1 VAKTTK
7 AFNPLH
13 WSLRES
19 TRRVIESIAP
29 ALQITIGALLAYSI
43 AHYGLNHLT
52 PILSLTVCITS
63 LGFSRDARPRRILQ
77 TAIGMVVGIAISD
90 IALSLFGTGIVQIG
104 LVLLIVL
111 LAARFIS
118 GSSAF
123 ALTAGIQAMLVQLLP
138 APPGGV
144 FVRTIDGLI
153 GGLLALVVTALIPR
167 DPRGLARTDAN
178 KLFDFFI
185 DSLEALRIA
194 LRDVNI
200 QVADDALRK
209 VRRSQPLIDNWRM
222 SLDSAVAISRISPF
236 LNKYRDEL
244 KGQIRL
250 MRGMDLATRNLRV
263 IIRRVDFL
271 LKDGLSRAYL
281 ADLCDQLHSAV
292 SLMREGLN
300 DPEALENAQQE
311 LLEIIRQLDPK
322 RFGIADQIR
331 EASVLLL
338 LRPLVVDLLCASGM
352 SEDEAR
358 AELPEV

>member
-1 VAKTTK
+1 MARTK
-7 AFNPLH
+7 LKNPLH

-43 AHYGLNHLT
+43 AHYGLEHAT
-52 PILSLTVCITS
+52 PILALTVCITS
-63 LGFSRDARPRRILQ
+63 LGFSRDARPRRIVQ

-90 IALSLFGTGIVQIG
+90 IALELFGTGIVQIG
-104 LVLLIVL
+104 LVLLVVL

-123 ALTAGIQAMLVQLLP
+123 ALTAGIQAMLVQVLP
-138 APPGGV
+138 APAGGV

-153 GGLLALVVTALIPR
+153 GGLLAIIVTALIPR

-185 DSLEALRIA
+185 ESLGSLRLA

-200 QVADDALRK
+200 QVADAALKK
-209 VRRSQPLIDNWRM
+209 VRRSQPLIDNWKM

-244 KGQIRL
+244 KGQVRL

-263 IIRRVDFL
+263 VIRRVDFL
-271 LKDGLSRAYL
+271 LKDGIARAYL
-281 ADLCDQLHSAV
+281 ADLCDQLHTAV
-292 SLMREGLN
+292 SLMREGLA
-300 DPEALENAQQE
+300 DPEALENAQLE
-311 LLEIIRQLDPK
+311 LVEIVRQLDPK

-338 LRPLVVDLLCASGM
+338 LRPLVVDLLCATGM